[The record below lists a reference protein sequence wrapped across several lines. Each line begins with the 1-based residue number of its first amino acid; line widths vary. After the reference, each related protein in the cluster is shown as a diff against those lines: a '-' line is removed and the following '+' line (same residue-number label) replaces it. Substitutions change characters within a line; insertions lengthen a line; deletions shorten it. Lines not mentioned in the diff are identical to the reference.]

1 MTLPFND
8 ENNYLFLEGD
18 VPELCFLCK
27 ENCERTIVVR
37 QISSMKLVHL
47 CPQCMLDNL
56 NDYLLDN
63 TRPWLRGKK

>member
-18 VPELCFLCK
+18 VPEACFLCK
-27 ENCERTIVVR
+27 CVCERTIVVR

-47 CPQCMLDNL
+47 CPDCMLDNM